1 MMRDNGLVALCTSI
15 QALPLAAGLAVADL
29 RPPDGVARAGRG
41 WPAATGWRCQGGP
54 WLTCGHRMAVLGRA
68 VADLR
73 PPDGGAR
80 AGRGGDLQMEGIAVD
95 CNYGG

>member
-41 WPAATGWRCQGGP
+41 
-54 WLTCGHRMAVLGRA
+54 
-68 VADLR
+68 
-73 PPDGGAR
+73 
-80 AGRGGDLQMEGIAVD
+80 
-95 CNYGG
+95 